1 MPRQRWRRFGVSLG
15 AAVRAGRE
23 KMGTIETAFL
33 ATGRPLAFGCVAVG
47 YRLKN
52 IGQRKRDRGPD

>member
-1 MPRQRWRRFGVSLG
+1 
-15 AAVRAGRE
+15 
-23 KMGTIETAFL
+23 MGTIETAFL